1 MNFMELAILFL
12 QYFALAAV
20 VVYASNTVGNLVDEF
35 DNRTNLSGALLGG
48 LVLAAVTSLP
58 EFITSIA
65 STVVYNEPGLA
76 FGNIFGSNMFN
87 LVILAVMDIIF
98 ARKLVYTHI
107 ESIGRAN
114 RLSIVIYLIILMPFV
129 ISILQGSGMIDAA
142 NRVLNIIQY
151 TTILGFSL
159 LSIAIIV
166 LYLISAKT
174 LTEIEDEDDAEE
186 VDSKFSKYSM
196 KVVSLLFLGW
206 SGILV
211 VAAYLITGTTNDIAI
226 ATGLNASFV
235 GALFLG
241 VATSLPELT
250 TCYTLIKLNNFGA
263 AAGGIVGSNIFNF
276 AIIAVVDG
284 FVQGTTVIDL
294 IVNDPNVS
302 SNALTLLILGLIN
315 SIILMLALMRK
326 KKIINKGFYLVPSVL
341 IITNYLFYLII
352 SFI

>member
-1 MNFMELAILFL
+1 MSLGILFL

-35 DNRTNLSGALLGG
+35 DNRTNLSGALIGG

-65 STVVYNEPGLA
+65 STVVYEQPGLA

-107 ESIGRAN
+107 KSIEKAN
-114 RLSIVIYLIILMPFV
+114 RLAIVIYLIILMPFV
-129 ISILQGSGMIDAA
+129 INILQSA
-142 NRVLNIIQY
+142 NIIGVDNTFFTILLY
-151 TTILGFSL
+151 TQVLGFSL

-166 LYLISAKT
+166 LYFISAKT
-174 LTEIEDEDDAEE
+174 LTEVEDEDDGEDP
-186 VDSKFSKYSM
+186 DSKFAKYKM
-196 KVVSLLFLGW
+196 RTVSIMFFVW

-211 VAAYLITGTTNDIAI
+211 AAAYMITGTTNSIAE

-250 TCYTLIKLNNFGA
+250 TCYTLIKLNNFQA

-276 AIIAVVDG
+276 AIIAVVDV
-284 FVQGTTVIDL
+284 FVKTNVIDL

-302 SNALTLLILGLIN
+302 QNALTLLILGLIN

-326 KKIINKGFYLVPSVL
+326 KKIISKGFYLVPSVL
-341 IITNYLFYLII
+341 IITNYVFYLII

>member
-1 MNFMELAILFL
+1 MSLFLLLL
-12 QYFALAAV
+12 QYFGLAAV
-20 VVYASNTVGNLVDEF
+20 VVYASTTVGNLVDEF
-35 DNRTNLSGALLGG
+35 DNRTNLSGAFIGG

-65 STVVYNEPGLA
+65 STVVYNQPGLA

-107 ESIGRAN
+107 ESIGKAN

-129 ISILQGSGMIDAA
+129 VNILQASDVIGA
-142 NRVLNIIQY
+142 NNLFFNILLGTQVV
-151 TTILGFSL
+151 GFSL
-159 LSIAIIV
+159 LSIAIVV
-166 LYLISAKT
+166 LYFISART
-174 LTEIEDEDDAEE
+174 LSEIEDVEAEEDDGESRY
-186 VDSKFSKYSM
+186 SKFSM
-196 KVVSLLFLGW
+196 RTVSILFLVW
-206 SGILV
+206 SGVL
-211 VAAYLITGTTNDIAI
+211 VAAAYFITGTTNSIAE

-263 AAGGIVGSNIFNF
+263 AAGGIIGSNIFNF
-276 AIIAVVDG
+276 VIIAVVDV
-284 FVQGTTVIDL
+284 FVATNVIDL
-294 IVNDPNVS
+294 IVNDPTVNQ
-302 SNALTLLILGLIN
+302 NALTLLILGLIN

-326 KKIINKGFYLVPSVL
+326 KKMISKGFYLVPSVL
-341 IITNYLFYLII
+341 IITNYVFYLII

>member
-1 MNFMELAILFL
+1 MSLGILFL

-35 DNRTNLSGALLGG
+35 DNRTNLSGALIGG

-58 EFITSIA
+58 EFITSIT
-65 STVVYNEPGLA
+65 STVVYQEPGLA

-98 ARKLVYTHI
+98 AKKLVYTHVKSI
-107 ESIGRAN
+107 EKAN

-129 ISILQGSGMIDAA
+129 ISILQSTNVIGVD
-142 NRVLNIIQY
+142 N
-151 TTILGFSL
+151 TFFKILLGTQIVGFSL

-166 LYLISAKT
+166 LYFISAKT
-174 LTEIEDEDDAEE
+174 LTEVEDDDEG
-186 VDSKFSKYSM
+186 DSVEGKYSKYSS
-196 KVVSLLFLGW
+196 KVVTIMFLTW
-206 SGILV
+206 SAILV
-211 VAAYLITGTTNDIAI
+211 VAAYMITGTTNDIAI
-226 ATGLNASFV
+226 VTGLNASFV

-250 TCYTLIKLNNFGA
+250 TCYTLIKLDNYGA

-276 AIIAVVDG
+276 AIIAVVDV
-284 FVQGTTVIDL
+284 FVKTNVINL
-294 IVNDPNVS
+294 IVNDPYVS
-302 SNALTLLILGLIN
+302 QNALTLLILGLIN

-326 KKIINKGFYLVPSVL
+326 KKIISKGFYLVPSVL
-341 IITNYLFYLII
+341 IITNYVFYLII